1 MFRLSFA
8 FAAIAV
14 LSLINFYSYK
24 RFLKRLDIFCKIQG
38 VIKWLMILM
47 NLCEIFYFAVLR
59 LDNLDPIL
67 YLLFSAMIGVSFMLF
82 CVALVYDLF
91 HIPYAKIPHDYSRR
105 LFIKMVFDVTMLILA
120 FSYIAKGFLNGM
132 KAPRIKEVDIFI
144 GGLASELSVV
154 QITDLH
160 IGKTLGKDFM
170 DAVVQQINALDADIV
185 VITGDLVDMPVNQ
198 IGDKLDALRAIESRL
213 GVYYV
218 PGNHEYFYGV
228 NTIMEHVRSLGVHVL
243 DNRSMVIN
251 HTINLVGVMDMMG
264 KRFDFEPPDL
274 AKALLH
280 VKPEL
285 PTILLSHQ
293 PKFVNE
299 VKDEKIDLILSG
311 HTHGGQIFPFGLL
324 VLLDQ
329 PYLSGLYQHSAQTQV
344 FVSNGAGYWG
354 PAVRIMA
361 PSEIVKIH
369 LKPKVKA

>member
-38 VIKWLMILM
+38 VIKWVMIAM
-47 NLCEIFYFAVLR
+47 TLCEIFYFAVLR

-82 CVALVYDLF
+82 CVAIVYDLF

-105 LFIKMVFDVTMLILA
+105 LFVKMVFDVTMLILA
-120 FSYIAKGFLNGM
+120 LSYMTKGFINGM
-132 KAPRIKEVDIFI
+132 KAPRIKEVDVAIE
-144 GGLASELSVV
+144 GLKEELTIV
-154 QITDLH
+154 QITDVH
-160 IGKTLGKDFM
+160 IGKTLGKAFLD
-170 DAVVQQINALDADIV
+170 DIVKQINALDADMV

-198 IGDKLDALRAIESRL
+198 IGDKLDSLSSIKSRL

-228 NTIMEHVRSLGVHVL
+228 NAIMDHVRSLGVHVL
-243 DNRSMVIN
+243 SNHSIVIN
-251 HTINLVGVMDMMG
+251 ETINLAGVMDMMG

-280 VKPEL
+280 VKAEL

-293 PKFVNE
+293 PKFVHE
-299 VKDEKIDLILSG
+299 IKDEKIDLILSG

-329 PYLSGLYQHSAQTQV
+329 PYLSGLYQHSARTQI

-354 PAVRIMA
+354 PSVRIMA

-369 LKPKVKA
+369 LKPKVTA

>member
-1 MFRLSFA
+1 MFRLTFA
-8 FAAIAV
+8 LAAIAV

-24 RFLKRLDIFCKIQG
+24 RFLKRLDLLFKIQG
-38 VIKWLMILM
+38 LIKWAMIAIT
-47 NLCEIFYFAVLR
+47 LCEICYFLVLR

-67 YLLFSAMIGVSFMLF
+67 YTLFSAMIGISFMLF
-82 CVALVYDLF
+82 CVAILYDLF

-120 FSYIAKGFLNGM
+120 LSYITKGFVNGM
-132 KAPRIKEVDIFI
+132 KAPRIKEVDVPID
-144 GGLASELSVV
+144 GLESELSIV
-154 QITDLH
+154 QITDVH
-160 IGKTLGKDFM
+160 IGKTLGKSFM
-170 DAVVQQINALDADIV
+170 DDVVKQVNALDADIV
-185 VITGDLVDMPVNQ
+185 VITGDLIDMPVNQ
-198 IGDKLDALRAIESRL
+198 IGDKLDSLRALQSRL

-228 NTIMEHVRSLGVHVL
+228 NKIMEYVRTLGVHVL
-243 DNRSMVIN
+243 SNRSIVIN
-251 HTINLVGVMDMMG
+251 HTINLAGVMDMSG

-274 AKALLH
+274 KRALLH

-293 PKFVNE
+293 PKI
-299 VKDEKIDLILSG
+299 VKEMNGEKIDLILSG

-329 PYLSGLYQHSAQTQV
+329 PYLSGLYQHSKQTQV
-344 FVSNGAGYWG
+344 FVSNGAGFWG

-361 PSEIVKIH
+361 PSEIVKIN
-369 LKPKVKA
+369 LKVKKA

>member
-8 FAAIAV
+8 LAAIAV

-24 RFLKRLDIFCKIQG
+24 RFLKRLDVFFKVQFLMKG
-38 VIKWLMILM
+38 VMFAIT
-47 NLCEIFYFAVLR
+47 LCEVCYFLVLQ
-59 LDNLDPIL
+59 LDNLDPLL
-67 YLLFSAMIGVSFMLF
+67 YSLFSAMIGVSFMLF
-82 CVALVYDLF
+82 CVAIIYDLM

-105 LFIKMVFDVTMLILA
+105 LFVKMVFDVTMLILA
-120 FSYIAKGFLNGM
+120 LSYITKGFWNGM
-132 KAPRIKEVDIFI
+132 KAPVIKEVDVAIK
-144 GGLASELSVV
+144 GLAEDFTIV

-160 IGKTLGKDFM
+160 IGKTLGKEFLDSI
-170 DAVVQQINALDADIV
+170 VKQINALDVDIV

-198 IGDKLDALRAIESRL
+198 IGNKLDSLRSIESRL

-228 NTIMEHVRSLGVHVL
+228 NKIMEYVESLGVKVL
-243 DNRSMVIN
+243 LNRSIVLNNM
-251 HTINLVGVMDMMG
+251 INLAGVSDMMG
-264 KRFDFEPPDL
+264 KRFDFLPPDL
-274 AKALLH
+274 KAALSH
-280 VKPEL
+280 IKPEL

-293 PKFVNE
+293 PKIVTEITN
-299 VKDEKIDLILSG
+299 EKIDLILSG

-329 PYLSGLYQHSAQTQV
+329 PYLSGLYQHSAGTQV

-361 PSEIVKIH
+361 PSEIVKLT
-369 LKPKVKA
+369 LKAKKV

>member
-24 RFLKRLDIFCKIQG
+24 RFLKRLDLFFKIQG
-38 VIKWLMILM
+38 VIKWAMIAIT
-47 NLCEIFYFAVLR
+47 LCEICYFLVLR

-67 YLLFSAMIGVSFMLF
+67 YTLFSAMIGVSFMLF
-82 CVALVYDLF
+82 CVALLYDLF

-120 FSYIAKGFLNGM
+120 LSYITKGFLNGM
-132 KAPRIKEVDIFI
+132 KAPRIKEVDVFI
-144 GGLASELSVV
+144 DGLESELSIV
-154 QITDLH
+154 QITDVH
-160 IGKTLGKDFM
+160 IGKTLGKSFM
-170 DAVVQQINALDADIV
+170 DDVVKQVNALDADMV
-185 VITGDLVDMPVNQ
+185 VITGDLIDMPVNQ
-198 IGDKLDALRAIESRL
+198 IGDKLDSLRAIQSRL

-228 NTIMEHVRSLGVHVL
+228 HKIMEYVHTLGVHVL
-243 DNRSMVIN
+243 SNRSIVIN
-251 HTINLVGVMDMMG
+251 HTINLAGVMDMSG

-274 AKALLH
+274 KRALLH

-293 PKFVNE
+293 PKI
-299 VKDEKIDLILSG
+299 VKEMSGEKIDLILSG

-329 PYLSGLYQHSAQTQV
+329 PYLSGLYQHSKHTQV
-344 FVSNGAGYWG
+344 FVSNGAGFWG

-361 PSEIVKIH
+361 PSEIVKIN
-369 LKPKVKA
+369 LKVKKA

>member
-24 RFLKRLDIFCKIQG
+24 RFLKRLDIFGKLQG
-38 VIKWLMILM
+38 VIKWLMVLM
-47 NLCEIFYFAVLR
+47 TLCEIFYFLVLR

-82 CVALVYDLF
+82 CVAIVYDLF

-144 GGLASELSVV
+144 DGLSSELCMV

-170 DAVVQQINALDADIV
+170 DDVVKQINALDADIV

-198 IGDKLDALRAIESRL
+198 IGDKLDSLRAIESRL

-228 NTIMEHVRSLGVHVL
+228 NAIMDHVRSLGVHVL
-243 DNRSMVIN
+243 SNRSIVIN
-251 HTINLVGVMDMMG
+251 HTINLAGVMDMMG

-285 PTILLSHQ
+285 PTILLAHQ

-299 VKDEKIDLILSG
+299 INDEKIDLILSG

-329 PYLSGLYQHSAQTQV
+329 PYLSGLYQHSKQTQI

-354 PAVRIMA
+354 PAVRILA
-361 PSEIVKIH
+361 PSEIVK
-369 LKPKVKA
+369 LNLKVKKA

>member
-1 MFRLSFA
+1 MFRLTFA
-8 FAAIAV
+8 LAAIAV

-24 RFLKRLDIFCKIQG
+24 RFLKRLDLFFKIQG
-38 VIKWLMILM
+38 LIKWAMIAIT
-47 NLCEIFYFAVLR
+47 LCEICYFLVLR

-67 YLLFSAMIGVSFMLF
+67 YTLFSAMIGISFMLF
-82 CVALVYDLF
+82 CVAILYDLF

-120 FSYIAKGFLNGM
+120 LSYITKGFVNGM
-132 KAPRIKEVDIFI
+132 KAPRIKEVDVLID
-144 GGLASELSVV
+144 GLESELSIV
-154 QITDLH
+154 QITDVH
-160 IGKTLGKDFM
+160 IGKTLGKSFM
-170 DAVVQQINALDADIV
+170 DDVVKQVNALDADIV
-185 VITGDLVDMPVNQ
+185 VITGDLIDMPVNQ
-198 IGDKLDALRAIESRL
+198 IGDKLDSLRVLQSRL

-228 NTIMEHVRSLGVHVL
+228 NKIMEYVRTLGVHVL
-243 DNRSMVIN
+243 SNRSIVIN
-251 HTINLVGVMDMMG
+251 HTINLAGVMDMSG

-274 AKALLH
+274 KRALLH

-293 PKFVNE
+293 PKI
-299 VKDEKIDLILSG
+299 VKEMNGEKIDLILSG

-329 PYLSGLYQHSAQTQV
+329 PYLSGLYRHSKQTQV
-344 FVSNGAGYWG
+344 FVSNGAGFWG

-361 PSEIVKIH
+361 PSEIVKIN
-369 LKPKVKA
+369 LKVKKA

>member
-8 FAAIAV
+8 LVAIAV

-24 RFLKRLDIFCKIQG
+24 RFLGRLDLFSKAKRP
-38 VIKWLMILM
+38 IKWLMVAM
-47 NLCEIFYFAVLR
+47 TLCEVFYFLVLR
-59 LDNLDPIL
+59 LDNLDPLL
-67 YLLFSAMIGVSFMLF
+67 YTLFSAMIGVSFMLF
-82 CVALVYDLF
+82 CTALVYDLL
-91 HIPYAKIPHDYSRR
+91 HIPYARIPHDYSRR

-120 FSYIAKGFLNGM
+120 FSYIAKGFFNGM
-132 KAPRIKEVDIFI
+132 KPPRINEVDIFI
-144 GGLASELSVV
+144 DHLASELCIV
-154 QITDLH
+154 QITDVH
-160 IGKTLGKDFM
+160 IGKSLGKAFM
-170 DAVVQQINALDADIV
+170 DELVHQINALDADLV
-185 VITGDLVDMPVNQ
+185 VITGDLIDMPVAH
-198 IGDKLDALRAIESRL
+198 IGDKLDALRSIQSRL

-228 NTIMEHVRSLGVHVL
+228 NTIMEHLRSLGVHVL
-243 DNRSMVIN
+243 SNRSMVIN
-251 HTINLVGVMDMMG
+251 HTINLAGVMDMSG

-280 VKPEL
+280 VNPNL

-293 PKFVNE
+293 PKIVSE
-299 VKDEKIDLILSG
+299 IKDEKIDLILSG

-329 PYLSGLYQHSAQTQV
+329 PYLSGLYQHSKETQV

-361 PSEIVKIH
+361 PSEIVK
-369 LKPKVKA
+369 LNLKVKKA